1 MVEKAKTFVKNIFDC
16 RSMDS
21 RASEMRHKS
30 VSDNLA
36 NGGSD
41 GDPRHR
47 DRNGE
52 ARGSISSENGDA
64 EGRRPNFRNYSIL

>member
-1 MVEKAKTFVKNIFDC
+1 MHIITCLDVY
-16 RSMDS
+16 RPMDSS
-21 RASEMRHKS
+21 RASELRHKS
-30 VSDNLA
+30 VADNLA

-47 DRNGE
+47 DRNSD

-64 EGRRPNFRNYSIL
+64 EGRRPNFRNYSIQ